1 MPGVV
6 VRGRE
11 RRNATY
17 LAQRVDVQ
25 RLEIVTIWLGRSV
38 SRVRESA
45 WRTGVRG
52 GQFGAGCCS
61 GAVADLGA
69 CLADFVD
76 FDLGGMLKDCFEVY
90 GNCC

>member
-6 VRGRE
+6 ARGSE

-25 RLEIVTIWLGRSV
+25 RFEMVTIWLGKSV
-38 SRVRESA
+38 SRARESA
-45 WRTGVRG
+45 GRTGVRG
-52 GQFGAGCCS
+52 GQFGAGCCWTS
-61 GAVADLGA
+61 AGLEA

-76 FDLGGMLKDCFEVY
+76 FDLGAMLSDQTEAQVRW
-90 GNCC
+90 

>member
-1 MPGVV
+1 MV
-6 VRGRE
+6 VRGSE

-45 WRTGVRG
+45 GGTGVRG
-52 GQFGAGCCS
+52 GQFGGGCCS
-61 GAVADLGA
+61 CAAADLGA
-69 CLADFVD
+69 CLANFCD
-76 FDLGGMLKDCFEVY
+76 FDLGTMVIDQFEVLVK
-90 GNCC
+90 

>member
-1 MPGVV
+1 MVA
-6 VRGRE
+6 RGSE
-11 RRNATY
+11 RRKATY

-45 WRTGVRG
+45 GRTGVREGHFG
-52 GQFGAGCCS
+52 GGCCS
-61 GAVADLGA
+61 GAVAGLEA

-76 FDLGGMLKDCFEVY
+76 FDLGGMLEDWFGVY
-90 GNCC
+90 RIYC

>member
-6 VRGRE
+6 ARGSE

-25 RLEIVTIWLGRSV
+25 RLEIVTIWLGKSV
-38 SRVRESA
+38 SRVRESNG
-45 WRTGVRG
+45 RTGVRG

-61 GAVADLGA
+61 GAVVDLGA

-76 FDLGGMLKDCFEVY
+76 FDLGAISRY
-90 GNCC
+90 

>member
-1 MPGVV
+1 MA
-6 VRGRE
+6 RGKE

-25 RLEIVTIWLGRSV
+25 RLEIVTIWLGNSV

-45 WRTGVRG
+45 GRTGVRG
-52 GQFGAGCCS
+52 GQFGAGCGCC
-61 GAVADLGA
+61 AVAALEA

-76 FDLGGMLKDCFEVY
+76 FDLGAMLRDKLR
-90 GNCC
+90 GR